1 MLFGIRRCDQHW
13 TSGKKKK
20 KKSANGTAS
29 SEKRA
34 RSASPDRGSG
44 GKAPKKP
51 KLFKEARLKIMHPA
65 VQLEDGTVRTLNGK
79 HDLIVD
85 RCVVLEKLEADLR
98 GNRNKLSRKVRCFL
112 MLQCL
117 LRLPTNGPSFLRHSA
132 LCAETGL
139 ARRPRWPT

>member
-1 MLFGIRRCDQHW
+1 LLFGIRCCDQHW

-20 KKSANGTAS
+20 TADGSAS
-29 SEKRA
+29 SKKRT
-34 RSASPDRGSG
+34 RSASPDHGSDG
-44 GKAPKKP
+44 KASKAPKI
-51 KLFKEARLKIMHPA
+51 FKNARLKVMHPA

-117 LRLPTNGPSFLRHSA
+117 LHVPTNGPSFLRHSA